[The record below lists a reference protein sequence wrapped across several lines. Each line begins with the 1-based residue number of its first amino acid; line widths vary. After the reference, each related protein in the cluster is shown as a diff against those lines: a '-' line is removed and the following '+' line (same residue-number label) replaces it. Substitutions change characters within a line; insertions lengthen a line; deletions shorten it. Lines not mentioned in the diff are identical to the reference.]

1 MVCKWTS
8 PPTRKRS
15 VFNMAPTDHLALK
28 YEKAR
33 ESYAQIEKRFE
44 KSSEVLLTRFD
55 ALSRPQPS
63 DFLMMPQLCLELE
76 KVLGVRTDYSLR
88 TQLRKIAGFHKA
100 VPWNNLVLALGGLA
114 IYVTAGLIVAIV
126 VSYFMIFLLTA
137 PIRTLLFAAAVVLTW
152 RYTVNRLQ
160 KRDDDFW
167 RNSALASLTHL
178 TALTVERKESGEW
191 VTLRQDGQESPRS
204 HVQKFNL
211 GPIEEGLSVMDVFAR
226 SGQTF
231 VGTITS
237 MGLFYPPG
245 QFDYPIS
252 IPLPDPI
259 VSYFKGMSDL
269 MEPFRQ
275 MLGEADEAVIVEQQ
289 LKEISTLYNAWKD
302 IHIPDPARKRILQM
316 LALFQN
322 HDPAA
327 PRGLLLFGPPG
338 TGKTLVAKA
347 IADSCG
353 VPFHATSLPDFK
365 MGYTGQSAQKVKQF
379 WTDVREKGH
388 AIIFVDECEGV
399 FGARGG
405 TDSDSFTAEIVQS
418 FLAEWDG
425 LNTKGKAPDI
435 WVIGATNR
443 RELIDAAI
451 LSRFG
456 QEIEIPLP
464 DGAMRKQI
472 IEAELNAINLP
483 TEWLPDN
490 IGKRTQGLSGRD
502 LNRLATAIRMAMMG
516 EDTPSLEHL
525 TIALAQMRKRG
536 ATAADEEAR
545 WDTLVLD
552 ERTMKE
558 LKTVCGMLNHA
569 DALRKQGV
577 TIPRGIIFHGPPGTG
592 KTQIARTLAN
602 ESGLNFIAATTS
614 DMKANFLGQSG
625 NKVKELFARTRSQSP
640 AILFIDEIDI
650 VCPMRGGAP
659 DPLSQEIIG
668 QILQELD
675 GVKAIAEHVFV
686 VAATNRLDSIDS
698 AVLSRFPK
706 RVEVPLPDLAGRKQL
721 LSVLLRKLN
730 HTLSEEQI
738 TRMAENSEG
747 KSGRD
752 LRSMVENAQNNAV
765 SRALESGEPHHVQM
779 TPEDFL

>member
-1 MVCKWTS
+1 MIET
-8 PPTRKRS
+8 
-15 VFNMAPTDHLALK
+15 
-28 YEKAR
+28 
-33 ESYAQIEKRFE
+33 QIEG
-44 KSSEVLLTRFD
+44 LQTRFRETEQRLAPVEQRIAQGLAGIGEID
-55 ALSRPQPS
+55 PAE
-63 DFLMMPQLCLELE
+63 FLKIPPLASELE
-76 KVLGVRTDYSLR
+76 KLLSTRADYSIKGLLAPVTR
-88 TQLRKIAGFHKA
+88 TLKVFWNGDIPFFKLAMVAFGFCVFVSSIAAVGHLLENAPAVTIGTIFGVVVLWKA
-100 VPWNNLVLALGGLA
+100 VIRWLKRVNNAKWRRLANA
-114 IYVTAGLIVAIV
+114 QIV
-126 VSYFMIFLLTA
+126 
-137 PIRTLLFAAAVVLTW
+137 PRTF
-152 RYTVNRLQ
+152 
-160 KRDDDFW
+160 
-167 RNSALASLTHL
+167 
-178 TALTVERKESGEW
+178 LTVVRQIDDWYVVRKERGERAILDTCRFS
-191 VTLRQDGQESPRS
+191 VPGIRQGMVILDVYAGANPQFAGAICSDG
-204 HVQKFNL
+204 H
-211 GPIEEGLSVMDVFAR
+211 
-226 SGQTF
+226 
-231 VGTITS
+231 
-237 MGLFYPPG
+237 LFLPG
-245 QFDYPIS
+245 QFEYPIAIS
-252 IPLPDPI
+252 IPE
-259 VSYFKGMSDL
+259 VMQSYFADLAALHELAKEQWHIRIELQNIEERREELAALNDVWKDVHIPEMVKGRL
-269 MEPFRQ
+269 LQ
-275 MLGEADEAVIVEQQ
+275 MLG
-289 LKEISTLYNAWKD
+289 
-302 IHIPDPARKRILQM
+302 
-316 LALFQN
+316 LFSSA
-322 HDPAA
+322 DPAA

-338 TGKTLVAKA
+338 TGKTLIAKA

-353 VPFHATSLPDFK
+353 VAFHATSLPDFK
-365 MGYTGQSAQKVKQF
+365 KGYTGQSAQKVKQF
-379 WTDVREKGH
+379 WNEVREKGRG
-388 AIIFVDECEGV
+388 IIFIDECEGV
-399 FGARGG
+399 FGTRGG
-405 TDSDSFTAEIVQS
+405 SDSDAFTAEIVQT

-443 RELIDAAI
+443 RELIDSAI

-464 DGAMRKQI
+464 DGAMRQQI
-472 IEAELNAINLP
+472 IEAELMSINLP
-483 TEWLPDN
+483 IDWLPEDV
-490 IGKRTQGLSGRD
+490 GKLTQGLSGRD

-516 EDTPSLEHL
+516 ADAPSREYLNVAL
-525 TIALAQMRKRG
+525 TQMRKRG

-569 DALRKQGV
+569 DTLRQQGI

-625 NKVKELFARTRSQSP
+625 NKVKELFARARSQSP

-650 VCPMRGGAP
+650 VCPTRSGAP

-686 VAATNRLDSIDS
+686 VAATNRLDAIDS

-706 RVEVPLPDLAGRKQL
+706 RVEVPLPDLTGRNQL
-721 LSVLLRKLN
+721 LSVVLRKLN

-752 LRSMVENAQNNAV
+752 IRSIVENAQNNAV
-765 SRALESGEPHHVQM
+765 SRALESGEPHRVQV
-779 TPEDFL
+779 TAEDFL